1 MTLGTKLIELR
12 AGKRLSQTEIAE
24 KLGVSQSAYN
34 KWECDI
40 SKPTIE
46 NFIKLCEF
54 HEIGIYE
61 MLSDLSN
68 IIPNK
73 NELKLFHS
81 NYLNVEKLVFR
92 LQESQSRIQKLIE
105 TQNDLLQKL
114 LL

>member
-1 MTLGTKLIELR
+1 MTLGAKLIELR
-12 AGKRLSQTEIAE
+12 TGKRLSQTEIAE

-34 KWECDI
+34 KWESDA
-40 SKPTIE
+40 SKPNIE

-61 MLSDLSN
+61 MLSDLSS

-81 NYLNVEKLVFR
+81 NHLNIEKLVFR